1 MFFNIVG
8 MKALVWANSL
18 ARCDAHSVSLLG
30 LGVLGFK
37 VDSDDMPILLN
48 PSGVRSLLTKDEFDV
63 LGLSALLT
71 CC

>member
-1 MFFNIVG
+1 MLFNSVG
-8 MKALVWANSL
+8 IKARVWVSKL
-18 ARCDAHSVSLLG
+18 DRCSAHSVSLLG

-37 VDSDDMPILLN
+37 VDSEDMPILLN
-48 PSGVRSLLTKDEFDV
+48 PSGVMSLLTKDAFDV

>member
-1 MFFNIVG
+1 MT
-8 MKALVWANSL
+8 KLD
-18 ARCDAHSVSLLG
+18 RCDAHSVNLLG

-37 VDSDDMPILLN
+37 VDDEDMPILLN
-48 PSGVRSLLTKDEFDV
+48 PFGVRSLLMKDAFDV